1 VAATIVE
8 ALDPR
13 CVSLDLKAKK
23 KPEIIRELVALLA
36 DAGMI
41 TDADTVTR
49 EVLER
54 EALTTTGIGGGIA
67 IPHCLSASASTTR
80 IAFGRRKSGA
90 KFDAVDKRPVQLFFL
105 MVGPPGAHN
114 EHLRLL
120 SRLARYL
127 HDRAF
132 CQGLLDA
139 QSQDDVIEALRKKEQ
154 DSP

>member
-1 VAATIVE
+1 MAATIVE

-114 EHLRLL
+114 DHLRLL

-127 HDRAF
+127 HDTKLRQA
-132 CQGLLDA
+132 LLGARNADE
-139 QSQDDVIEALRKKEQ
+139 VLALFHDREP
-154 DSP
+154 SP